1 MANKLFNKKSWAPF
15 KYSDFSFCWQNIGL
29 YILFAVDIQD
39 EKYKIK
45 SLIRIK
51 KCLLPL
57 CRKSYLEVIFSSLFW
72 VICHLSIQTSCA
84 ILQGLHFI
92 YPQQLRKMYYLALV
106 GDKWSEVEPPFL
118 GSIAENLWGRIF
130 PGSRVFWWLLAVYHL
145 KKRARKYSKT
155 PAFSFYQR
163 LHIEIN
169 LLKRK
174 SLMFQM
180 KGYFWKKYYC
190 YQLH

>member
-1 MANKLFNKKSWAPF
+1 MFTPFMQKKLSRSDIFFSLLGNLPF
-15 KYSDFSFCWQNIGL
+15 VYPDFMCYFTGTAFHIPT
-29 YILFAVDIQD
+29 AA
-39 EKYKIK
+39 E
-45 SLIRIK
+45 
-51 KCLLPL
+51 
-57 CRKSYLEVIFSSLFW
+57 
-72 VICHLSIQTSCA
+72 
-84 ILQGLHFI
+84 
-92 YPQQLRKMYYLALV
+92 KMYYLALV